1 MSFFI
6 ISGSM
11 LCKFNDHTRCYISTT
26 MSEEQADICLRN
38 GTYRDSLLIRKS
50 TEQGNEY
57 LFAGGISNID
67 IQMEDGIPHVTIEG
81 LSRTYE
87 MDRHLE
93 SRSFQNKSLTYTDLI
108 RQIANLYPGG
118 DAQNEATPPEA
129 TIGQLLVQYEE
140 TNWQFLK
147 RLASRI
153 GTVIL
158 PDIVMDAPR
167 VYFGVPDFSW
177 GKVIRSHY
185 YSIIKDRGNFLDIQ
199 ANSDVS
205 SDLGE
210 SDFVSYRVHT
220 NQYCQVGDNVS
231 FKGQMWV
238 VTESVITYESGLI
251 YYEYVLMQRA
261 ALRRKVRTNRALQG
275 VALEGRV
282 IKRGNNMVKVHLDID
297 HDHDERGNW
306 WFPYSPEGNNI
317 FHCMPEKGARIKVYF
332 PEGTE
337 KKAIAINSVRG
348 RNDEMKS
355 RTVFQKP
362 MTKVFHMPGA
372 AKMELGEDGVLFEK
386 NTVSLTLDGND
397 ISLNATESI
406 LVVASNE
413 IELGGQ
419 NMPEHIKLVA
429 NETITFFTNTD
440 HYLEIRPEYVG
451 IKGKKVSLEK
461 VEMDFLD
468 MLTDEELEKLYVD
481 HELEVANK
489 ERKENRRY
497 ISGFSAPA
505 YHWTEEVRQKIT
517 NDAIARVQNP
527 KTKESAKES
536 LKSLGENELQ
546 RRYKEKFIPPPPK
559 PENKSKKERA
569 QEQQEYA
576 EFYQGYIDIRSGKKA
591 PPKQPTS
598 PWKAVKAH
606 IENQAKDNEALQG
619 LVNVSKA
626 LSGSIEKWGDRWE
639 ERREEHQ
646 LNELIPQV
654 PDYFSKIPDEDIY
667 FSRFTFEEL
676 VVKQQKL
683 MTELNLLFGAVAV
696 VGAFFTAGG
705 SLYLLAIANGVWGV
719 AQIGVSTMKLQ
730 DLNDGVVSDTSF
742 LGINQE
748 MLDVT
753 GLMLGAVDLAILGKS
768 LLKGAKGAYNA
779 RYVKGIDQVSTPKT
793 RFKRG
798 QDRRQKEMAMRV
810 RQAVEESRAIRRAS
824 KDKRDLY
831 FKKEKELYEAL
842 KKKKTSSSGSFGGAG
857 QAPKR
862 FGEPPVETKLKIDI
876 ATEKKAELIRASGLD
891 NIEQLAKNTGL
902 SVEEAKNLKSHMFL
916 NEYELCHY
924 DQQGLYYYKSRLTP
938 DSEVV
943 YAFTKAQTG
952 ELTPQGKEWFK
963 QLAAH
968 ELAEKK
974 LMESGLSYRHPDS
987 WDGMKFTNDPPGAH
1001 DLAPKQPDFGSF
1013 PGYEEDVAKF
1023 YNLKW
1028 SELYD

>member
-1 MSFFI
+1 M
-6 ISGSM
+6 
-11 LCKFNDHTRCYISTT
+11 
-26 MSEEQADICLRN
+26 
-38 GTYRDSLLIRKS
+38 LIRKS
-50 TEQGNEY
+50 AGQGNEY

-158 PDIVMDAPR
+158 PDIVMDSPR

-177 GKVIRSHY
+177 GKVIRSHH

-199 ANSDVS
+199 ANSDAN

-397 ISLNATESI
+397 ISLSATESI

-440 HYLEIRPEYVG
+440 HYMEIRPEYVG
-451 IKGKKVSLEK
+451 IKGKKVNLEK

-468 MLTDEELEKLYVD
+468 MLTDEELEKLYAD
-481 HELEVANK
+481 NELEVANK

-497 ISGFSAPA
+497 ISGFSVPA

-536 LKSLGENELQ
+536 LKALGEDELQ

-591 PPKQPTS
+591 PPKQSTS
-598 PWKAVKAH
+598 PWKAVKDQLPIKELKTH
-606 IENQAKDNEALQG
+606 IEKQANHNEALQG

-654 PDYFSKIPDEDIY
+654 PDYLSKIPDEEIY

-719 AQIGVSTMKLQ
+719 AQIGVSTMKLR
-730 DLNDGVVSDTSF
+730 DLNDGAVSDTSL

-753 GLMLGAVDLAILGKS
+753 GVMLGVVDLAILGK
-768 LLKGAKGAYNA
+768 N
-779 RYVKGIDQVSTPKT
+779 
-793 RFKRG
+793 
-798 QDRRQKEMAMRV
+798 
-810 RQAVEESRAIRRAS
+810 
-824 KDKRDLY
+824 
-831 FKKEKELYEAL
+831 
-842 KKKKTSSSGSFGGAG
+842 
-857 QAPKR
+857 
-862 FGEPPVETKLKIDI
+862 
-876 ATEKKAELIRASGLD
+876 
-891 NIEQLAKNTGL
+891 
-902 SVEEAKNLKSHMFL
+902 
-916 NEYELCHY
+916 
-924 DQQGLYYYKSRLTP
+924 
-938 DSEVV
+938 
-943 YAFTKAQTG
+943 
-952 ELTPQGKEWFK
+952 
-963 QLAAH
+963 
-968 ELAEKK
+968 
-974 LMESGLSYRHPDS
+974 
-987 WDGMKFTNDPPGAH
+987 
-1001 DLAPKQPDFGSF
+1001 
-1013 PGYEEDVAKF
+1013 VA
-1023 YNLKW
+1023 
-1028 SELYD
+1028 

>member
-1 MSFFI
+1 M
-6 ISGSM
+6 
-11 LCKFNDHTRCYISTT
+11 
-26 MSEEQADICLRN
+26 
-38 GTYRDSLLIRKS
+38 
-50 TEQGNEY
+50 
-57 LFAGGISNID
+57 
-67 IQMEDGIPHVTIEG
+67 
-81 LSRTYE
+81 
-87 MDRHLE
+87 
-93 SRSFQNKSLTYTDLI
+93 
-108 RQIANLYPGG
+108 
-118 DAQNEATPPEA
+118 
-129 TIGQLLVQYEE
+129 
-140 TNWQFLK
+140 
-147 RLASRI
+147 
-153 GTVIL
+153 
-158 PDIVMDAPR
+158 
-167 VYFGVPDFSW
+167 
-177 GKVIRSHY
+177 
-185 YSIIKDRGNFLDIQ
+185 
-199 ANSDVS
+199 
-205 SDLGE
+205 GE

-220 NQYCQVGDNVS
+220 NQYCQVGGNVS

-317 FHCMPEKGARIKVYF
+317 FHCMPEKGACIKVYF

-440 HYLEIRPEYVG
+440 HYMEIRPEYVG

-536 LKSLGENELQ
+536 LKALGEDELQ

-598 PWKAVKAH
+598 PWKAVKDH
-606 IENQAKDNEALQG
+606 IERQANHNEALQG
-619 LVNVSKA
+619 LVNASKA

-654 PDYFSKIPDEDIY
+654 PDYFSKIPDEEIY

-683 MTELNLLFGAVAV
+683 MTELNLMFGVVAF

-705 SLYLLAIANGVWGV
+705 SLYLLAAANGVWGV
-719 AQIGVSTMKLQ
+719 AQMGVGFMKLQ
-730 DLNDGVVSDTSF
+730 DLNDGVVSDTSL

-753 GLMLGAVDLAILGKS
+753 GVILGAVDLAIFGKS
-768 LLKGAKGAYNA
+768 LLKGAKRAYNA

-793 RFKRG
+793 RVDGNELRTRVIANVKASAAARG
-798 QDRRQKEMAMRV
+798 
-810 RQAVEESRAIRRAS
+810 SS
-824 KDKRDLY
+824 KFDEYLKI
-831 FKKEKELYEAL
+831 EKELLEAL
-842 KKKKTSSSGSFGGAG
+842 EKKKTSSRGPFEGTGKG
-857 QAPKR
+857 APKSKIPNVQEMEKALVEATSNR
-862 FGEPPVETKLKIDI
+862 AREIFESGVSKKEMGPCLSGIYDPLTGETYFGQNFKNN
-876 ATEKKAELIRASGLD
+876 ATMRLEYQKWLD
-891 NIEQLAKNTGL
+891 NDADQIIKDLVK
-902 SVEEAKNLKSHMFL
+902 
-916 NEYELCHY
+916 EYEFKIKNGEIKL
-924 DQQGLYYYKSRLTP
+924 
-938 DSEVV
+938 SEV
-943 YAFTKAQTG
+943 ADNR
-952 ELTPQGKEWFK
+952 
-963 QLAAH
+963 LAAH
-968 ELAEKK
+968 SELRALDQVLKARRK
-974 LMESGLSYRHPDS
+974 SGLPVDRS
-987 WDGMKFTNDPPGAH
+987 TI
-1001 DLAPKQPDFGSF
+1001 
-1013 PGYEEDVAKF
+1013 
-1023 YNLKW
+1023 
-1028 SELYD
+1028 SELFLHNIDLYKLDGNGNLVTKIRCEHCRYLTDGINTVGHN